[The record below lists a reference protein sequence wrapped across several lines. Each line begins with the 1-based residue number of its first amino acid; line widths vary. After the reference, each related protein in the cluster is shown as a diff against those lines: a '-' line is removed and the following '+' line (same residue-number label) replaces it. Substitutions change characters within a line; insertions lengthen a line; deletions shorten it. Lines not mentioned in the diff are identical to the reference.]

1 MKLTVLAQ
9 NTYLSMLTPIPMV
22 SETILSSKTPRER
35 EQREREREQRE
46 SEQRDRESE
55 QRDRD
60 SGEIEI
66 VSGEIER
73 VERERAER
81 VQPWSHGGQDGS

>member
-22 SETILSSKTPRER
+22 SETILRE
-35 EQREREREQRE
+35 
-46 SEQRDRESE
+46 RDRERAE
-55 QRDRD
+55 R
-60 SGEIEI
+60 
-66 VSGEIER
+66 ER

-81 VQPWSHGGQDGS
+81 KRERAERAVSFISS

>member
-22 SETILSSKTPRER
+22 SETILRER
-35 EQREREREQRE
+35 EIEREQREREQRE

-73 VERERAER
+73 VER